1 MENDPGGDAIDSSAG
16 SSSAKADGGDGKKGG
31 ALDPAVKAQYLE
43 QLGLYAGWCG
53 KRAAAFSL
61 SDGSAPPLYAPWGA
75 VRLGPPSL
83 QPAAPAQQRRG
94 GPRPREPDLLSPPP
108 TTREPFSF
116 YLLPSVLATMGRSE
130 PASKAQV
137 EAAFSKLAETKD
149 PANNANSAPEAA
161 QEFQQLQ
168 KAKEALLSASL

>member
-1 MENDPGGDAIDSSAG
+1 LHASLPPQCNGPTWHWSWDFVCNPALSQQYVDYNWNSWLRPEMLQVLMLVYMAYLRTGTFFGMPIPLPPRRVENDPGGDAIDSSAG
-16 SSSAKADGGDGKKGG
+16 SGSAKAAAAGGGDGKKGG

-43 QLGLYAGWCG
+43 QLGL
-53 KRAAAFSL
+53 
-61 SDGSAPPLYAPWGA
+61 
-75 VRLGPPSL
+75 
-83 QPAAPAQQRRG
+83 
-94 GPRPREPDLLSPPP
+94 
-108 TTREPFSF
+108 
-116 YLLPSVLATMGRSE
+116 SE

-168 KAKEALLSASL
+168 KAKEALLGASL

>member
-16 SSSAKADGGDGKKGG
+16 SGSAKAAAAGGGDGKKGG

-53 KRAAAFSL
+53 KRAAAFNSL

-94 GPRPREPDLLSPPP
+94 GPRPREPDLLSTSDDP
-108 TTREPFSF
+108 R
-116 YLLPSVLATMGRSE
+116 
-130 PASKAQV
+130 
-137 EAAFSKLAETKD
+137 AF
-149 PANNANSAPEAA
+149 
-161 QEFQQLQ
+161 
-168 KAKEALLSASL
+168 